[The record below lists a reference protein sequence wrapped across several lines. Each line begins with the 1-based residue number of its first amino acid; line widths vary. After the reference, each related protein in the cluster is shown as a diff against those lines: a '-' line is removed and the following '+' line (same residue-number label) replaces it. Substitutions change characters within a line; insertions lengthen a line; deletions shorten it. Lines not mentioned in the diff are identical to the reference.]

1 MYSEQSIQF
10 QVGFSQSHFTCTY
23 IDDISCS
30 SIGPCFDL
38 HVFQVIPQVPAYGT
52 VVNYPPAGVAYPPQ
66 AQQQA
71 PQPASYYQVPVSNWG
86 GGGQYPGSGGQQQ
99 VRTPS
104 DGVVGQPPLQRTHR
118 VKRSMIRPMNDSGS
132 HWGVHRLLSTG
143 NLVLNLFTTRNY
155 GPPGL
160 RCSLRL
166 QGGRYRYYV

>member
-10 QVGFSQSHFTCTY
+10 QVGFSQSHFTS

-66 AQQQA
+66 VQQQA

-86 GGGQYPGSGGQQQ
+86 GGGQYPGGQQQ

-118 VKRSMIRPMNDSGS
+118 VKRSMIKPMNDTGS

-143 NLVLNLFTTRNY
+143 KLVL
-155 GPPGL
+155 
-160 RCSLRL
+160 SLIISCN
-166 QGGRYRYYV
+166 